1 MRTPL
6 RTGANP
12 SLVVDVAAMIA
23 ENDRYRRPDA
33 ADEALWTR
41 DGNYLG
47 AECGSQAQYTSAF
60 DKAFPGISEVLRR
73 VNNVYVAGGAAN
85 WPLVHDVDD
94 NCAPDDVDFFIV
106 GIDPADTRGLWNT
119 VDEIRSE
126 LMTMA
131 PGDHWREE
139 MTPGV
144 LTMWC
149 SGPGESDRKYQA
161 ILRAFATVSALL
173 HGFDLASS
181 AIAFDGEVAYMT
193 HAAVWA
199 HTFMLNVVNPA
210 YRSTTYEYRLCKY
223 LCRGYG
229 LGFLGMSPAALP
241 AQGRLDLPHMVIA
254 VWETRDAVAFG
265 SAFVQCEDMSDYSVG
280 GIITAD
286 TMRDLY
292 NIRQIAIGRK
302 WYAARLAPDDFQT
315 PGEFV
320 PPTLDNILPR
330 AALDAALDHAAKK
343 AIDPDVLVSGK
354 RLRRV
359 FQMSDVEVHK
369 FRRAI
374 IAGGPGNAAASL
386 LAPFR
391 AALVAAYEAAPR
403 GEISWWILIDPSRQ
417 YTVSLNPRMEDAAAW
432 YGDAAASSSG
442 CPPTARAPPQL
453 FFGRSS
459 GATPGDR
466 TPFGPVKT
474 EEGN

>member
-1 MRTPL
+1 MSKRIPLGVDRT
-6 RTGANP
+6 P
-12 SLVVDVAAMIA
+12 SLVADVVAMLA
-23 ENDRYRRPDA
+23 ENDLHRRPDA
-33 ADEALWTR
+33 DDCSLWEFNSAAHAAHVTVPAAQPWPPCMHFPVIRPPQGTTTRRGGQERYTDEF
-41 DGNYLG
+41 N
-47 AECGSQAQYTSAF
+47 
-60 DKAFPGISEVLRR
+60 KAFPGVTDVVRQIS
-73 VNNVYVAGGAAN
+73 NVYVAGGAAN
-85 WPLVHDVDD
+85 WPLVSDFDPGCKPKDVDI
-94 NCAPDDVDFFIV
+94 FIV
-106 GIDPADTRGLWNT
+106 GIDPGDPRALWAKVGEVCDAVRRT
-119 VDEIRSE
+119 HGEWKGV
-126 LMTMA
+126 
-131 PGDHWREE
+131 

-144 LTMWC
+144 LTLQLTE
-149 SGPGESDRKYQA
+149 GPIIQI

-173 HGFDLASS
+173 HGFDLPSC

-199 HTFMLNVVNPA
+199 YVYMLNVVNPA

-223 LCRGYG
+223 LRRGYG

-265 SAFVQCEDMSDYSVG
+265 SAFVQYEETSDYSVG
-280 GIITAD
+280 GTITAITD

-292 NIRQIAIGRK
+292 NIRQIAIGKK

-330 AALDAALDHAAKK
+330 NALDAALDHAAKK
-343 AIDPDVLVSGK
+343 AVGPDVLVSGK

-359 FQMSDVEVHK
+359 FQMSDHEVHK
-369 FRRAI
+369 FRRAM
-374 IAGGPGNAAASL
+374 AAFAPGNAADAAATSL

-403 GEISWWILIDPSRQ
+403 GEIPWWILIDPSRQ

-432 YGDAAASSSG
+432 YGDAAAASSG
-442 CPPTARAPPQL
+442 
-453 FFGRSS
+453 
-459 GATPGDR
+459 
-466 TPFGPVKT
+466 
-474 EEGN
+474 